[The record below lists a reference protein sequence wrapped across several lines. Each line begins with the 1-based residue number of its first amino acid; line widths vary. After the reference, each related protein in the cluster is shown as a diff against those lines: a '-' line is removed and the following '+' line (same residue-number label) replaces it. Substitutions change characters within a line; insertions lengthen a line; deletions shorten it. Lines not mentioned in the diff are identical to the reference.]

1 MKKTIVTYLVAAFS
15 SVTMLQAQTIQEG
28 MNHLYADRFKS
39 AIGVFEKL
47 IAANPNNTEAIYW
60 LGQVYFDMDDN
71 AKAKQLYQN
80 AMSTNGN
87 SPFILVGMGH
97 VDLMESKP
105 NDARQKFETAIT
117 SSNTKKGIDVPIHAA
132 VGRSIVDSKIGDYN
146 WAIQLL
152 EAATTKDPKNT
163 EAWLQLGNAYRKAKP
178 GEGGGDAFMAYRKA
192 LEVNPAFAVADLRLA
207 KIFESQRNYDRVLE
221 YLNSAVTRDAKF
233 APAYYEL
240 FYYYFFRAKFA
251 EAEEQMNKYV
261 ASTDQNWETDYLQ
274 AQLFWAKKDYATAIS
289 KAEGV
294 AAANGVGTKP
304 RVYRLLADAYY
315 SKGDYANAKKASDIF
330 LGKEKAA
337 DITLYD
343 VQLRAEILAK
353 SGATDEEVLTTYL
366 SAATLDTTVFQ
377 KIDLLKKG
385 AAFFKDQ
392 KKRQHEG
399 TIIEKIIELKQKPT
413 LNDYFDLTMASYFTP
428 DMPKAYNAAVKMIEL
443 GPDQVFGYE
452 WKFNTANIIDSV
464 KKDSIAVPAAL
475 ELNNFAAKDTVKYK
489 KQYLSS
495 SRFLGGFYFNARN
508 KEKAIE
514 YLTKWRDADPVNY
527 ATVDQYLEQ
536 AKKMGTQPPTTP
548 KTPATTPK
556 TGGTQPKATSGTKP
570 AAKKTPTK
578 KPAVKTAV
586 VKN

>member
-71 AKAKQLYQN
+71 AKAKQLFQN
-80 AMSTNGN
+80 AMNTNGN

-152 EAATTKDPKNT
+152 EAATTKDPRNT

-207 KIFESQRNYDRVLE
+207 KIFESQKNWDRVLE
-221 YLNSAVTRDAKF
+221 YLNSAVTRDSKF

-240 FYYYFFRAKFA
+240 FYYYFFRTNYA
-251 EAEEQMNKYV
+251 EAETQMNKYV
-261 ASTDQNWETDYLQ
+261 ATTDQSWETEYLQ

-294 AAANGVGTKP
+294 ATTNGAATKP

-315 SKGDYANAKKASDIF
+315 SKGDFANAKKWSDMF
-330 LGKEKAA
+330 LGKEKAD

-366 SAATLDTTVFQ
+366 SATKLDTTVNH

-385 AAFFKDQ
+385 AAFFKEQ
-392 KKRQHEG
+392 KKRQYEG
-399 TIIEKIIELKQKPT
+399 SIIEKIIEIKPKPT

-428 DMPKAYNAAVKMIEL
+428 DMPKAYIAAGKMIEL

-452 WKFNTANIIDSV
+452 WRFNTANIIDSV

-536 AKKMGTQPPTTP
+536 AKKIGTQPPTTP

-570 AAKKTPTK
+570 AATKTSTK

-586 VKN
+586 AKN